1 MQKDH
6 KTIYLHFWCDAINSS
21 GSSSEMKKKRKLCSK
36 TSDLPFKNN
45 GEGKNTDSN

>member
-21 GSSSEMKKKRKLCSK
+21 GSSSEMKKSKFCSK

-45 GEGKNTDSN
+45 GEEKKTDSN